1 MKKQV
6 RQSMIKDDRSIRKIT
21 QQWERERQRLGIE
34 TKPHDF
40 KAATE
45 LWKSGQMFEEANESQ
60 PEEVIELFASVE
72 GNKLVLKEPA
82 PFPVHGNEIYIGK
95 RKIIITLEQESVDTH
110 K

>member
-1 MKKQV
+1 MKKQI
-6 RQSMIKDDRSIRKIT
+6 RQSMIKDDKSIRKIT

-34 TKPHDF
+34 AKPHDF

-45 LWKSGQMFEEANESQ
+45 LWKSGQALEETDEAQ

-72 GNKLVLKEPA
+72 GNKLALKGPA
-82 PFPVHGNEIYIGK
+82 TFPVHGNEIYIGK
-95 RKIIITLEQESVDTH
+95 RKIVIILEQESVSTH